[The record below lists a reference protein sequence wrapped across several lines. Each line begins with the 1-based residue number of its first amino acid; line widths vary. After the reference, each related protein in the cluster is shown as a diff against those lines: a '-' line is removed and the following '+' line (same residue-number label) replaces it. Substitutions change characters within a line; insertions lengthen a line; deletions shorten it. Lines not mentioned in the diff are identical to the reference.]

1 MSSFG
6 TFCFALILL
15 EFMPIE
21 VAPRKAREYEIQN
34 EWLNYHQAWESC
46 KQQGLQLAT
55 VQTIAENT
63 NLAGILNRPEF
74 KGEWFWST
82 NKDIDRTI
90 QWKYIT
96 FNDGQMTLIA
106 EDGKTITTRCILVK
120 DYPPSGTNWS
130 DDLCTQVH
138 RYICDK
144 I

>member
-6 TFCFALILL
+6 TICFALSLL
-15 EFMPIE
+15 LLIPAE
-21 VAPRKAREYEIQN
+21 VTSIAREYEIQN
-34 EWLNYHQAWESC
+34 EWLNYQQAWESC

-55 VQTIAENT
+55 AQTIDENT
-63 NLAGILNRPEF
+63 KLAGILNSPEF
-74 KGEWFWST
+74 SGEWFWST
-82 NKDIDRTI
+82 NHDIDRTI

-96 FNDGQMTLIA
+96 FNEGQMTLIS
-106 EDGKTITTRCILVK
+106 EDGQMITTRCILVK
-120 DYPPSGTNWS
+120 DYPPVGTSWS